1 MHTIMTIVGARP
13 QFVKAAALSGVF
25 ARSGA
30 IRELIVHTGQHRD
43 ANMSDIFFSELGVPA
58 PAVNLG
64 ISGGHHGDMT
74 GRMLSALEAYMID
87 VKPDAVLVFG
97 DTNSTLAGAL
107 AAAKLEIPIAHV
119 EAGLRSGNRRSPEEI
134 NRVLVD
140 HISRWLFCPTK
151 ASVANLAREG
161 VTSGVLHA
169 GDVMFDVLMAGL
181 ARARETSVIV
191 ETLGLVAGHYAVA
204 TVHRAETTDDP
215 GRLSTIFRY
224 LVERARL
231 SPVVMPL
238 HPRTRKVIAAGNI
251 QTAGIRMIEPLG
263 YFDMIRLVDGAAEVL
278 TDSGGLQKEAYFL
291 RKPCVTLRDE
301 TEWNETI
308 EAGWNRLWS
317 VPGYRSRHPIDD
329 YGQGRA
335 SELICNAL
343 LVGLA

>member
-1 MHTIMTIVGARP
+1 M
-13 QFVKAAALSGVF
+13 
-25 ARSGA
+25 
-30 IRELIVHTGQHRD
+30 
-43 ANMSDIFFSELGVPA
+43 
-58 PAVNLG
+58 
-64 ISGGHHGDMT
+64 
-74 GRMLSALEAYMID
+74 
-87 VKPDAVLVFG
+87 
-97 DTNSTLAGAL
+97 
-107 AAAKLEIPIAHV
+107 

-140 HISRWLFCPTK
+140 HISRWLFCPTE

-161 VTSGVLHA
+161 VTSGVLPA
-169 GDVMFDVLMAGL
+169 GDVMFDVLTAAL

-191 ETLGLVAGHYAVA
+191 QTLRLVAGNYAVA

-215 GRLSTIFRY
+215 ARLSAIFRY
-224 LVERARL
+224 LVECARVR
-231 SPVVMPL
+231 PVVMPL
-238 HPRTRKVIAAGNI
+238 HPRTRKALAAANI
-251 QTAGIRMIEPLG
+251 PTTGIWIIEPLG

-301 TEWNETI
+301 TEWKETI

-317 VPGYRSRHPIDD
+317 VPEYRARHLIDD

-335 SELICNAL
+335 GEVICDAL

>member
-1 MHTIMTIVGARP
+1 MQTIMTIVGARP
-13 QFVKAAALSGVF
+13 QFVKAAALSRAF

-64 ISGGHHGDMT
+64 ISGGLHGDMT

-107 AAAKLEIPIAHV
+107 AAAKLDIPIAHV

-140 HISRWLFCPTK
+140 HISRWLFCPTE

-161 VTSGVLHA
+161 VTSGVLPA
-169 GDVMFDVLMAGL
+169 GDVMFDVLTAAL
-181 ARARETSVIV
+181 ACARETSVIV
-191 ETLGLVAGHYAVA
+191 QTLRLVAGNYAVA

-215 GRLSTIFRY
+215 ARLSAIFRY
-224 LVERARL
+224 LVECARVR
-231 SPVVMPL
+231 PVVMPL
-238 HPRTRKVIAAGNI
+238 HPRTRKALAAANI
-251 QTAGIRMIEPLG
+251 PTTGIWIIEPLG

-301 TEWNETI
+301 TEWKETI

-317 VPGYRSRHPIDD
+317 VPEYRARHLIDD

-335 SELICNAL
+335 GEVICDAL